1 MNLHKLKELR
11 KAKGLTQEQMAKL
24 LGYKDKSGYCQL
36 ENGDIKMTLEKAI
49 KISKILEADI
59 KEIFFEVNVESCS
72 TKIKQ
77 TA

>member
-1 MNLHKLKELR
+1 MKLNKLKEIR

-49 KISKILEADI
+49 KISKILGTDM
-59 KEIFFEVNVESCS
+59 KEIFFDTE
-72 TKIKQ
+72 K

>member
-1 MNLHKLKELR
+1 MNLKKLKELR
-11 KAKGLTQEQMAKL
+11 KAKGFTQEQMAKL

-49 KISKILEADI
+49 KISKILGADI
-59 KEIFFEVNVESCS
+59 KEIFFETNVERRS
-72 TKIKQ
+72 TKEQ